1 MQILNITTEVNNLVL
16 HLRPKNGYVQVYH
29 IDEKLITRQVALL
42 ELESDLQQVASDFL
56 LKFDGRPDAT
66 AVERLH
72 NILSNI

>member
-1 MQILNITTEVNNLVL
+1 MQILNITIEINELTL

-29 IDEKLITRQVALL
+29 IDENLVMKQVALL

-56 LKFDGRPDAT
+56 LKFDGRPDSN

-72 NILSNI
+72 NILLNI